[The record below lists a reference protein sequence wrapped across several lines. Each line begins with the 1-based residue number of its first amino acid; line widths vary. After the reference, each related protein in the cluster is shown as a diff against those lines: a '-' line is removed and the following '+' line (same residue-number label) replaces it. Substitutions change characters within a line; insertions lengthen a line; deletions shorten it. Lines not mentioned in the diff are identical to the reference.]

1 GQHANKTPFIP
12 PPSPLLPSL
21 SSPAL
26 FVSPGKDVGGFPFCT
41 HGRIMAPI
49 LLVDLHKHAGSKGQH
64 TTLTPSIPLLPSVSS
79 IPLPSPSNPYVSPGK
94 DVGGFPFRTHGR
106 IMAPILLVDLHKH
119 AGGKGQH
126 AGASAGLHLVV
137 VSFDGFLY
145 AVDGRTGCADTFDI
159 GETS

>member
-1 GQHANKTPFIP
+1 
-12 PPSPLLPSL
+12 
-21 SSPAL
+21 
-26 FVSPGKDVGGFPFCT
+26 
-41 HGRIMAPI
+41 
-49 LLVDLHKHAGSKGQH
+49 
-64 TTLTPSIPLLPSVSS
+64 
-79 IPLPSPSNPYVSPGK
+79 K

-159 GETS
+159 GETSYSMVLAENVDGGDDLDLVVSTMNGAVYCFQTSVQYHPLKVRQNPLARHSKAQQGSVVLASACVISTGGFLSTINSTVYCFQTSV